1 MCEWKPDFELLRAQT
16 ETISKQTEEN
26 SKAIH
31 GLAQTN
37 AVQNE
42 QIRTLFKTTEKQS
55 DDLKEQGKNL
65 VKLVNRL
72 VMAIVDILII
82 FALAVVYGALGDKGF
97 HAVTDAVPGVSD
109 VITK

>member
-1 MCEWKPDFELLRAQT
+1 MCEWKPDFEQLK
-16 ETISKQTEEN
+16 EQTEEN
-26 SKAIH
+26 SRQIS

-42 QIRTLFKTTEKQS
+42 QIKTLFETTEKQS
-55 DDLKEQGKNL
+55 EDLKGQSSTL

-72 VMAIVDILII
+72 VMAIVGILLI

-97 HAVTDAVPGVSD
+97 HAVTEAVPKIGAAD
-109 VITK
+109 VH